1 MKKESYSDPKSIL
14 SSDPTISRRRWARE
28 AARRRVEAARRECE
42 RHVRARG
49 RGVGSRGGGAA
60 AASKRRYARRTR
72 AGFVGGGGAAAARA
86 AAPATASKL
95 IHIHSPPLTKRFTRT
110 VVVRQQKLKKKDF
123 SHPLAI
129 GKRARELRPRIPVYD
144 AYTRCKP
151 LERERERERC
161 TYKIEL

>member
-1 MKKESYSDPKSIL
+1 MTKAKMKMDCSKKKI
-14 SSDPTISRRRWARE
+14 W
-28 AARRRVEAARRECE
+28 AARRRAEAARRERE

-49 RGVGSRGGGAA
+49 RAAAAAAAAA
-60 AASKRRYARRTR
+60 AASKSRYARRTR